1 MSKTKILCIGDQ
13 HFKPSNI
20 PQVNVFVKK
29 LDEWL
34 SQNPVDA
41 IISMG
46 DLLHTH
52 ERLHTQ
58 ALNKAIEY
66 VDIMSKYAPT
76 YIQVGNHDFCNN
88 SAYLTQNHWLNV
100 FKNRNNITVVDDVT
114 IVDIHSHK
122 ITLCPYVPDG
132 KFRTALDTKIGEWE
146 DSECIFAH
154 QLFDGAKM
162 GVIVAEDVEKWD
174 ENDPMIFCA
183 HIHDKQWVQENIYI
197 VGSAMQEAFGETEDK
212 TLLLLTLTND
222 SDDILKAPVSQR
234 DTCSNFLNK
243 TFFEANPSLFN
254 HVNLDLPKKRIM
266 YLTMEELSEFDLE
279 TLKENIEYK
288 LTVDGDQEEF
298 DAFKKTTKYK
308 SLTKK
313 VKIVFKHKR
322 SFLVEKRERHADDIT
337 SIKEKP
343 KPFNKI
349 LKELVEQ
356 ESNPYITNLF
366 NVLVLQRSGEKEEM
380 MFL

>member
-1 MSKTKILCIGDQ
+1 MSETKILCIGDQ

-20 PQVNVFVKK
+20 PQANVFIKK
-29 LDEWL
+29 LDAWL
-34 SQNPVDA
+34 SKNPVDA

-76 YIQVGNHDFCNN
+76 YIQVGNHDGQSN
-88 SAYLTQNHWLNV
+88 SLYLTQNHWLNV
-100 FKNRNNITVVDDVT
+100 FKNRDNITVVDDVT
-114 IVDIHSHK
+114 IVDIHNHK

-162 GVIVAEDVEKWD
+162 GAIVAEDVEKWD
-174 ENDPMIFCA
+174 ENNPMIFCA

-212 TLLLLTLTND
+212 TLLLLTL
-222 SDDILKAPVSQR
+222 SDEDEKTPVS
-234 DTCSNFLNK
+234 LNK
-243 TFFEANPSLFN
+243 TFFESNPSQFI
-254 HVNLDLPKKRIM
+254 HVNLDLPKKRIV

-308 SLTKK
+308 SLIKK

-322 SFLVEKRERHADDIT
+322 SFLIEKRERHTDEII

-343 KPFNKI
+343 KTFNEI
-349 LKELVEQ
+349 LEELVEQ
-356 ESNPYITNLF
+356 ASNPYITNLF
-366 NVLVLQRSGEKEEM
+366 NSLVLQRSGEKEEM
-380 MFL
+380 LFL